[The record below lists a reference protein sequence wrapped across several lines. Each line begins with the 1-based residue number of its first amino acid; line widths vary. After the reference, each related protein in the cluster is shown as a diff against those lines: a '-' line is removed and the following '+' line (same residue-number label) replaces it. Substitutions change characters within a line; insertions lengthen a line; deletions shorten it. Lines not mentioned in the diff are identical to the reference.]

1 MTEQTKISPF
11 IKWVGGKKQLLPEL
25 IKYAPKKFNTYYE
38 PFLGGGAF
46 LYQLQPQTAV
56 VNDANGELINAY
68 QQVKDHPNELITE
81 LAQLFAQDNKENYLK
96 IRSVD
101 RNGEISKY
109 SNIDRAIRFIYINKA
124 GFNGLWRVNRKGQ
137 CNVPYGQHSTL
148 KVPENTILSDSKYF
162 NNADI
167 KFLNGDY
174 QSCVKSAQKH
184 DFVYFDP
191 PYAPLT
197 LTSNFT
203 SYTKNDF
210 GLLQQKQLRDL
221 ALDLAQKGVYVML
234 SNSYTDTIK
243 KLYANKI
250 FHWHKVKAKRSINSN
265 AKKRGKVSEVLITT
279 YL

>member
-56 VNDANGELINAY
+56 VNDANSELINTY

-81 LAQLFAQDNKENYLK
+81 LAKLFAQDNKENYLK

-109 SNIDRAIRFIYINKA
+109 SNIDRAIRFIYINRA

-174 QSCVKSAQKH
+174 RNCVKSAQKH

-197 LTSNFT
+197 LTANFT

-243 KLYANKI
+243 KIYANKI
-250 FHWHKVKAKRSINSN
+250 FHWHKVKAKRLINSN
-265 AKKRGKVSEVLITT
+265 TKKRGKVSEVLITT
-279 YL
+279 YQ

>member
-1 MTEQTKISPF
+1 MTEQTKVSPF

-46 LYQLQPQTAV
+46 LYQLQPQIAV
-56 VNDANGELINAY
+56 VNDANSELINTY

-81 LAQLFAQDNKENYLK
+81 LAKLFAQDNKENYLK
-96 IRSVD
+96 IRSAD

-137 CNVPYGQHSTL
+137 CNVPYGLHSTL
-148 KVPENTILSDSKYF
+148 KVPENAILNDSKYF

-174 QSCVKSAQKH
+174 QNCVKSAQKH

-197 LTSNFT
+197 LTANFT

-210 GLLQQKQLRDL
+210 GLFQQKQLRDL

-279 YL
+279 YQ